1 MLKNYLKIAL
11 RNLWKHK
18 TFSFIN
24 IIGMAIAFAVAVPLV
39 MTAFHELSYDG
50 FHQNKASIHQLYIEK
65 QHTDRVENNTFLPA
79 PLTPALKAEYPD
91 IRYISRYGS
100 SGKALVRYG
109 NQEIVQSTH
118 WVDEDFLRMF
128 SFPLI
133 KGSNTTALGNL
144 NATVLTDQSAK
155 ALFGKEDPMG
165 KTVQVNLGGEW
176 KSLMVTGI
184 AKDIPSNSSLNFGM
198 LARFENS
205 PEYYTNK
212 DSWDHSTHEVFVQL
226 KEQSGRSLF
235 ETKLIPFV
243 HKYYQP
249 TIDQI
254 KKDGAAPGKNGEYM
268 QLRTIPLTDLHFTPT
283 SIASAANR
291 FYPYLLLLIAGFI
304 LFIASVNFV
313 NLSLGRSFTRIREV
327 GIRKVMGASRRQIL
341 SQFWGEALIICLVA
355 FLAGILL
362 AKWIIPQYK
371 LLFRQSLSPGILS
384 SPAFIISI
392 VAGFMMV
399 SLLAGGY
406 PALLLSKL
414 NIVQTVKG
422 KLGVNSKHRVRNGLI
437 TVQFVL
443 SGLLIICTSI
453 VWQQLNY
460 MRQKPLGYNK
470 SQVISIPIDGNIK
483 PERALAMMRTQ
494 LSNKPDILS
503 VTGTDMNLGMGRDG
517 SSTSSRITFT
527 HKGKTVQTNWLRV
540 DYDYLKTL
548 DISLLKGRDFSTA
561 FGADSTVVLINETM
575 AKALGE
581 KNPVDS
587 MLGLD
592 GTNLR
597 IAGVVKDFNFRS
609 LHKNIEPLTMA
620 IRNDWPMTYLFV
632 KVAPGNLVS
641 SMTTVTNTWKSINPQ
656 AKAEP
661 SFLDEN
667 SDKQYRKEERLTK
680 IFVSAAILA
689 IVISCM
695 GLFAIVVLVV
705 SQRTKEIGIRK
716 VLGASVFGIT
726 AMIAREFLK
735 LVALA
740 LLIATPVSWWLM
752 HKWLEDFAYRVKVSP
767 FIFVAVGVIAI
778 LIALVTICLQAVRAA
793 RVNPVRS
800 LRTE

>member
-1 MLKNYLKIAL
+1 MLKNYFKIAL

-18 TFSFIN
+18 TFSLIN
-24 IIGMAIAFAVAVPLV
+24 IIGMAIAFAVAVPLA

-50 FHQNKASIHQLYIEK
+50 FHQNKTSIFQLSIER
-65 QHTDRVENNTFLPA
+65 QHADRTENNTFLPA

-91 IRYISRYGS
+91 IEYISRYGS
-100 SGKALVRYG
+100 SGKVLARYG
-109 NQEIVQSTH
+109 NQEISQSTY

-128 SFPLI
+128 SFPLT
-133 KGSNTTALGNL
+133 KGNHATALDKL
-144 NATVLTDQSAK
+144 NATVLTEQNAK
-155 ALFGKEDPMG
+155 ALFGKEDRVG
-165 KTVQVNLGGEW
+165 KTVQVNVEGEW
-176 KSLMVTGI
+176 KNLTVTGV
-184 AKDIPSNSSLNFGM
+184 AKDVPSNSSLNFGM

-205 PEYYTNK
+205 PGYHVYK
-212 DSWDHSTHEVFVQL
+212 DNWDNSTHEVFVQL
-226 KEQSGRSLF
+226 KKQSGGSLF
-235 ETKLIPFV
+235 EPKLIPFV
-243 HKYYQP
+243 HKYYQS

-268 QLRTIPLTDLHFTPT
+268 QLHTIPLADLHFTPT
-283 SIASAANR
+283 SVASAANR

-327 GIRKVMGASRRQIL
+327 GIRKVMGASHRQIL
-341 SQFWGEALIICLVA
+341 SQFWGEAFIICLVA

-371 LLFRQSLSPGILS
+371 ILFRQSLSPGIIS

-392 VAGFMMV
+392 VTGFILI

-414 NIVQTVKG
+414 NTVQTVKG
-422 KLGVNSKHRVRNGLI
+422 KLDVNGKHRVRNGLI

-470 SQVISIPIDGNIK
+470 NQVISIPIDGNIK
-483 PERALAMMRTQ
+483 PDRALALMRAQ
-494 LSNKPDILS
+494 LLNKSDVLS

-527 HKGKTVQTNWLRV
+527 HKGKTVQTNWSRV

-548 DISLLKGRDFSTA
+548 DIPLLKGRDFSRD
-561 FGADSTVVLINETM
+561 FGTDSGVVLINEAM

-587 MLGLD
+587 SLELD
-592 GTNLR
+592 GSNLR

-620 IRNDWPMTYLFV
+620 IRTEWPITYLFV
-632 KVAPGNLVS
+632 KVAPANLAS
-641 SMTTVTNTWKSINPQ
+641 AMATVTNTWKSINPQ

-661 SFLDEN
+661 SYLDEN

-716 VLGASVFGIT
+716 VLGASVFSIT
-726 AMIAREFLK
+726 AMISKEFLK
-735 LVALA
+735 LVILA
-740 LLIATPVSWWLM
+740 LLVATPVSWWLM
-752 HKWLEDFAYRVKVSP
+752 HKWLEGFAYRVKVSP
-767 FIFVAVGVIAI
+767 FIFVATCIIAI
-778 LIALVTICLQAVRAA
+778 LVALATICLQAIRAA
-793 RVNPVRS
+793 RVNPVKS